1 MYRLI
6 ILTIISLIM
15 FQSKLTGQS
24 HESKIYVWME
34 AYYVNDPL
42 NGSGQLVLNNHRIAP
57 IKYGDVIEY
66 SLSSE
71 GKILVEL
78 VGTPSPNSSLVI
90 DVESGKNYYLFLDF
104 ATKKVELKIGTED
117 NYKAYLIKYDRY
129 KKSHYNRTISLAEDI
144 RNPIATLTKDKL
156 EAGPKNGT
164 GFLLSAEGYI
174 VTNYHVIN
182 NATSI
187 NVKGVNGD
195 YYTLHSADVLLSD
208 KNNDLAIIKLK
219 NPNITFNQPPFA
231 VKTDVADT
239 GEDIYLLGYPLTG
252 SMGEEVKLTTGVISS
267 KTGYQGDIG
276 SYQVSAAAQPGNS
289 GGPLFDKQGNL
300 IGIIN
305 AKINE
310 AENVTYAIKLA
321 YLKTL
326 LELSGQT
333 VTLPSVNALEGLSLS
348 DQVKKLN
355 NYVYIIEVNR

>member
-1 MYRLI
+1 MYRSLLLTLLSLFI
-6 ILTIISLIM
+6 GLGSVVAQTGEAAEIYIYRDLSKAYNRYYFEIVMNNNRISNISNNEVLKYTVWSEGDILLETAGTKQILKIEKGNRYFIKLHLSKSSFQLSNVTNEEGEAYLANKENYSKIISL
-15 FQSKLTGQS
+15 T
-24 HESKIYVWME
+24 
-34 AYYVNDPL
+34 
-42 NGSGQLVLNNHRIAP
+42 
-57 IKYGDVIEY
+57 
-66 SLSSE
+66 
-71 GKILVEL
+71 
-78 VGTPSPNSSLVI
+78 
-90 DVESGKNYYLFLDF
+90 
-104 ATKKVELKIGTED
+104 
-117 NYKAYLIKYDRY
+117 
-129 KKSHYNRTISLAEDI
+129 EDI

-174 VTNYHVIN
+174 VTNYHVVN

-187 NVKGVNGD
+187 NVKGINGD

-219 NPNITFNQPPFA
+219 NPNITFTQPPFA
-231 VKTDVADT
+231 IKTEVAST

-310 AENVTYAIKLA
+310 AENVTYAIKSA

-326 LELSGQT
+326 LELSGQQ
-333 VTLPSVNALEGLSLS
+333 VTLPTVNALTGLSLS

-355 NYVYIIEVNR
+355 SYVYIIEVNR